1 MSWAG
6 KNNGKITNQ
15 FTAGGNKKAGIAS
28 SVGRGQF
35 AYVAMFG
42 MAGRA
47 PGTIP
52 SPANYLVSGVN
63 QLSGGVGRHT
73 GVFINTRSIGGPNQQ
88 VIAMGRARVRAGPPM
103 WF

>member
-15 FTAGGNKKAGIAS
+15 FTAGGNKKAGIAG

-35 AYVAMFG
+35 AYIALG
-42 MAGRA
+42 LRA
-47 PGTIP
+47 PATIP

-63 QLSGGVGRHT
+63 QLSGGIGRRT
-73 GVFINTRSIGGPNQQ
+73 GVFMNTRSIGGPNQQ